1 MFLRWQCRRR
11 RHPQWGT
18 KIPRGDVLWSAV
30 VVESKRVEGKLK
42 QLHVCFLGSITE
54 SAIEAG
60 RSGYNEY
67 ANYDRAI
74 FFDLVSARLD
84 ALGDRLSPQDR
95 QRIESEITTKVPPF
109 TEEERAWIERQKRAS
124 GIKV

>member
-1 MFLRWQCRRR
+1 MYLRWQCRRR
-11 RHPQWGT
+11 RHPEWGT
-18 KIPRGDVLWSAV
+18 KIPRADVLWSAV
-30 VVESKRVEGKLK
+30 VVESKRVEGKPK
-42 QLHVCFLGSITE
+42 QYHVCFLGSITE

-67 ANYDRAI
+67 ANHDRAI

-95 QRIESEITTKVPPF
+95 QRIEAEIATKVPPF
-109 TEEERAWIERQKRAS
+109 TEEELAWIEKQKEAS
-124 GIKV
+124 RR

>member
-11 RHPQWGT
+11 RHPEWGT
-18 KIPRGDVLWSAV
+18 KIPRADVLWSAV
-30 VVESKRVEGKLK
+30 VAESKRVEGKPK
-42 QLHVCFLGSITE
+42 QYHVCFLGSITE

-67 ANYDRAI
+67 ANHDRAI

-95 QRIESEITTKVPPF
+95 QRIEAEIATKVPPF
-109 TEEERAWIERQKRAS
+109 TEEELAWIEKQKEAS
-124 GIKV
+124 RP